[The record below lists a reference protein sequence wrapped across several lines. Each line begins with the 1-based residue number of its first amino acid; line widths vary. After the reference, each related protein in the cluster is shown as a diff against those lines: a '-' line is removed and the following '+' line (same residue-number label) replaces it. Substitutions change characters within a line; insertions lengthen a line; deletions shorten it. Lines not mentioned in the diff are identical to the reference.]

1 MEGIPQISRT
11 TKVTREGHTTT
22 TVEGKTL
29 NDGYELQLK
38 NPDGSMDAVI
48 SIDFFKDVIPDYE
61 NKTFEQARDWLIK
74 HKLIGPEAKTFT
86 ISYRIPTQAQ
96 SSINPLKFV
105 DVIPIVRDT
114 IILPKDFVSLTG
126 SDFDIDKLY
135 LSRLNI
141 NMENIENPDQM
152 FIYSNSVDP
161 NNKKET
167 LDTLK
172 NAFTNRLLSSYITL
186 LMDKNSANTKWRS
199 IDKDTQLWEEVYND
213 LYDVEKAPIQS
224 MSQDTLAYQT

>member
-1 MEGIPQISRT
+1 
-11 TKVTREGHTTT
+11 
-22 TVEGKTL
+22 
-29 NDGYELQLK
+29 
-38 NPDGSMDAVI
+38 
-48 SIDFFKDVIPDYE
+48 
-61 NKTFEQARDWLIK
+61 
-74 HKLIGPEAKTFT
+74 
-86 ISYRIPTQAQ
+86 
-96 SSINPLKFV
+96 
-105 DVIPIVRDT
+105 
-114 IILPKDFVSLTG
+114 
-126 SDFDIDKLY
+126 
-135 LSRLNI
+135 
-141 NMENIENPDQM
+141 MENIENPDQM

-224 MSQDTLAYQT
+224 MSQDTLAYQTQVKNNFVVGKIGIGPFALANNNHIYTMLYNISLSENESSWLHSVGK

>member
-1 MEGIPQISRT
+1 
-11 TKVTREGHTTT
+11 
-22 TVEGKTL
+22 
-29 NDGYELQLK
+29 
-38 NPDGSMDAVI
+38 
-48 SIDFFKDVIPDYE
+48 
-61 NKTFEQARDWLIK
+61 
-74 HKLIGPEAKTFT
+74 
-86 ISYRIPTQAQ
+86 
-96 SSINPLKFV
+96 
-105 DVIPIVRDT
+105 
-114 IILPKDFVSLTG
+114 
-126 SDFDIDKLY
+126 
-135 LSRLNI
+135 
-141 NMENIENPDQM
+141 MENIENPDQM

-224 MSQDTLAYQT
+224 MSQDTLAYQTQVKNNFVVGKIGIGPFALANNNHIYTMLYNISLSDNESSWLHSVGK